1 MESIRIAKPKRIV
14 KSFRLFDYRIFDEDV
29 APVAEEDE
37 TDNRKQSKDTKRFVI
52 QMFGINEKGESCCI
66 FVNDFQPYFFVHVS
80 NSFNRSHLNR
90 FVYNI
95 KQALN
100 GGKPMKNGKSYY
112 DDSIIDAILI
122 DKKRLYGFTAN
133 DTDQF
138 VRITFKNTIVYNKVR
153 NLWYTGDGDKRRMDK
168 IGNPVWPNTE
178 IYESKISPLLRY
190 FHIQNIS
197 PTGWIKLHSSVVES
211 PVKSTSCTFEYI
223 VSKTQVI
230 PMPEKEAIVP
240 FKICSFDIEASS
252 SHGDFPLA
260 QKNYKKPA
268 MQIVDSLK
276 KLGTIDATFAP
287 LFSNMIYRLFSLPHS
302 LNAETCAD
310 IDVVYPKKQ
319 FAEFCEQ
326 GFIQKQ
332 IQRCLKYSIQ
342 TLKTEENEVQV
353 KHQTIQ
359 AFLENV
365 SVSANDSQ
373 LDNEI
378 EENDGEDIDCEDA
391 ESEDAESE
399 GEEGENENDG
409 EENFTNRFSKPIS
422 TKSIKKTTKIA
433 DILCANDDDYSRDD
447 KITYLTEVL
456 DAIFPPLEGDIVT
469 MIGSTFMRYGETE
482 PYLNTCI
489 VLNNCNAIPGSE
501 IIAAKTEVDVLLQWQ
516 QLIQRENPDIII
528 GYNIFGFDYEFLYR
542 RAIENDCLIQF
553 LHLSRLNRQDEL
565 DHYTKKMKRGGQLMD
580 IETHKIVLAS
590 GEYSLRYIAM
600 PGRIQID
607 LYAYFRREF
616 NLASY
621 KLDDVAAE
629 NISDDVS
636 DLIDIEHEFYG
647 QSTELYT
654 KNIVGLHVGDY
665 IRIEETVFTC
675 DYYCDG
681 KKFNVIDIYEKE
693 VEEKNKKGEM
703 VKNKKNVV
711 VILGHHAK
719 VIDRTKKIRW
729 GMAKDDIDH
738 HDIFRL
744 SNGSSSDRAI
754 VAKYCIQDCNLVQHL
769 MRKVDVVTGFVEMSN
784 LCSVPVSFLV
794 FRGQG
799 VKLQSYVAKKCMEKG
814 YLMPDLDKSGEDGG
828 YEGAIVLPPKTKI
841 YFDEP
846 VACVDYSSLYPSN
859 MISQNY
865 CHSSKVWAKEYRWDP
880 ETDGYSLIKIEGERD
895 AKGVFKYDNLPGYEY
910 VEIEFDTFEWRRNPA
925 NPRAKAKKTKVGKRV
940 CRWAQLPNGEKS
952 VLPSILMEL
961 LKARK
966 DTKKKSEKEKDPF
979 MANILD
985 KRQLAYKVTANSLY
999 GQCGA
1004 RTSAFYEKDVAA
1016 STTASGRMMI
1026 IYARSIIEDI
1036 YKSRACQTK
1045 NHGLV
1050 MTNAEYVYGD
1060 SVAHYT
1066 PLYVSINGVFKITT
1080 PEELAQLWGK
1090 GEWRTCEEPGKQTKQ
1105 YCELPPGVLTWTE
1118 RGWTRVHRV
1127 IRHVLAPEKKMMRI
1141 YTNQGIVDVTD
1152 DHSLLLKNGQEI
1164 SPKNI
1169 GLGTELLHHPLPF
1182 SGLEN
1187 VNYREN
1193 LTVYFKTQL
1202 EAAEYYWR
1210 VKNADNYI
1218 ILDKSDKP
1226 EYKYMA
1232 KVYRN
1237 IYDYSKNSMHRDN
1250 ALFSCGMDNCVKR
1263 IEILPDYYEY
1273 VYDLTTEN
1281 HHFAAGIGNMI
1292 VHNTDS
1298 VFFVFNLTNCETGEK
1313 IVGKDALEITIELAQ
1328 EAAGYASQFLK
1339 PPMNLAYEK
1348 TLMPFALIS
1357 KKRYVGMLYEE
1368 DPNKCKLKYMG
1379 LSLKRRDSCD
1389 YLKDVFGG
1397 IIVKLM
1403 KGGNLD
1409 AGLESLKS
1417 ALTALT
1423 KSQVPMDKLA
1433 ITKALR
1439 GYYKNPKQIAHYV
1452 LAERIG
1458 KRDPGNKP
1466 KPGDRMKFLHVETAN
1481 KRALQGDKIE
1491 TPEYI
1496 VANQLN
1502 IDYTFYITNQLMKPI
1517 CQFLGLAL
1525 EDILKTQGKLAV
1537 IKTFKKDMEQ
1547 LKREY
1552 GNDLELFNKQKE
1564 KYCMAKVKTLLFDKY
1579 LTEIMNKRNG
1589 LQPLTSFF
1597 QLKPTK

>member
-1 MESIRIAKPKRIV
+1 METIRISKPKRMV
-14 KSFRLFDYRIFDEDV
+14 RSFRLFDYRVFDEDTQTQV
-29 APVAEEDE
+29 EDDD
-37 TDNRKQSKDTKRFVI
+37 DNDNGGYTPKKDSKRFTI

-66 FVNDFQPYFFVHVS
+66 YVNDFQPYFFVRVE
-80 NSFNRSHLNR
+80 NSFTRGNLNQ
-90 FVYNI
+90 FVYKI

-100 GGKPMKNGKSYY
+100 GGKPMKGGKSFY
-112 DDSIIDAILI
+112 DESIIDAILI

-138 VRITFKNTIVYNKVR
+138 VRITFKNTAICNRVR
-153 NLWYTGDGDKRRMDK
+153 NLWYTGEGEKRKMDRV
-168 IGNPVWPNTE
+168 GNPVWPNTE
-178 IYESKISPLLRY
+178 LYESKIPALLRY

-197 PTGWIKLHSSVVES
+197 PTGWIKLHSSAVES
-211 PVKSTSCTFEYI
+211 PVKTTSCTFEYV

-230 PMPEKEAIVP
+230 PMPEKESIVP

-252 SHGDFPLA
+252 SHGDFPIA

-276 KLGTIDATFAP
+276 KLGIEQSEFANI
-287 LFSNMIYRLFSLPHS
+287 FSDMIYQLFSLPNQ
-302 LNAETCAD
+302 LTAQTRAD

-319 FAEFCEQ
+319 FIEFCGQE
-326 GFIQKQ
+326 FIQKQ
-332 IQRCLKYSIQ
+332 IQRTLKYSVQ
-342 TLKTEENEVQV
+342 TLKEEETAV
-353 KHQTIQ
+353 KVKLNTIQ
-359 AFLENV
+359 SYLTQIQIVGKGENNEN
-365 SVSANDSQ
+365 NDG
-373 LDNEI
+373 D
-378 EENDGEDIDCEDA
+378 ENDENNDIEDEE
-391 ESEDAESE
+391 ESDD
-399 GEEGENENDG
+399 DG
-409 EENFTNRFSKPIS
+409 EEFETEDVGDEGAPKLYSSNKAPS
-422 TKSIKKTTKIA
+422 TKAIRKTTKIA
-433 DILCANDDDYSRDD
+433 DILCADEDDYTRDD

-456 DAIFPPLEGDIVT
+456 DSIFPPLEGDIVT
-469 MIGSTFMRYGETE
+469 MVGSTFMRYGETE

-489 VLNNCNAIPGSE
+489 VLNGCDAIPGSQVIQANNE
-501 IIAAKTEVDVLLQWQ
+501 SDLLLKWQ

-542 RAIENDCLIQF
+542 RAIENECLLEF
-553 LHLSRLNRQDEL
+553 LHLSRLSRADEI
-565 DHYTKKMKRGGQLMD
+565 DYYTKKTKAGNQID

-590 GEYSLRYIAM
+590 GEYSLRYIEM
-600 PGRIQID
+600 TGRIQID
-607 LYAYFRREF
+607 LYTYFRREF

-629 NISDDVS
+629 NISDDVA
-636 DLIDIEHEFYG
+636 DLVNIEHEYYG
-647 QSTELYT
+647 QCTELYT
-654 KNIVGLHVGDY
+654 KNIIGLHVGDY
-665 IRIEETVFTC
+665 VRIEETVFTC
-675 DYYCDG
+675 DYYQNG
-681 KKFNVIDIYEKE
+681 KKFNVVDIYEKE
-693 VEEKNKKGEM
+693 IEEKNKKGEI
-703 VKNKKNVV
+703 VKTNKNVIV
-711 VILGHHAK
+711 VLGHHANI
-719 VIDRTKKIRW
+719 IDRSKKIRW

-769 MRKVDVVTGFVEMSN
+769 MRKVDVITGFVEMSN
-784 LCSVPVSFLV
+784 LCSVPINFLV

-799 VKLQSYVAKKCMEKG
+799 IKLMSYVAKKCMEKG

-865 CHSSKVWAKEYRWDP
+865 CHSSKVWAKEYRWNPD
-880 ETDGYSLIKIEGERD
+880 TDQYTLLKVEGERN

-910 VEIEFDTFEWRRNPA
+910 VEIEFDTFEYRRNPA

-1026 IYARSIIEDI
+1026 IYARSIIEQV

-1060 SVAHYT
+1060 SVAYYT
-1066 PLYVSINGVFKITT
+1066 PLYVLINGKFHITT
-1080 PEELAQLWGK
+1080 PEELANRWGNSM
-1090 GEWRTCEEPGKQTKQ
+1090 WRTCEEPGKQTKE
-1105 YCELPPGVLTWTE
+1105 YCELSGVDVKTWSDV
-1118 RGWTRVHRV
+1118 GWTKIHRV
-1127 IRHVLAPEKKMMRI
+1127 IRHELASEKKMIRI

-1152 DHSLLLKNGQEI
+1152 DHSLLLKNGREI

-1169 GLGTELLHHPLPF
+1169 GFGTELLHYPLPGGGF
-1182 SGLEN
+1182 EKT
-1187 VNYREN
+1187 NYK
-1193 LTVYFKTQL
+1193 TVYFKTQI
-1202 EAAEYYWR
+1202 EAAEFYWR
-1210 VKNADNYI
+1210 VKTVDNYL
-1218 ILDKSDKP
+1218 ILDKSEKP
-1226 EYKYMA
+1226 EYKYQITIYQNLFEYTRQGM
-1232 KVYRN
+1232 YRG
-1237 IYDYSKNSMHRDN
+1237 DT
-1250 ALFSCGMDNCVKR
+1250 FSCGMDSFVKR
-1263 IEILPDYYEY
+1263 MEVIKDYHEY

-1281 HHFAAGIGNMI
+1281 HHFSAGIGSMV

-1298 VFFVFNLTNCETGEK
+1298 VFFIFNLTDCNTGEK

-1389 YLKDVFGG
+1389 YLKDIFGG

-1403 KGGNLD
+1403 KGGSLE
-1409 AGLESLKS
+1409 AGLDSLKS
-1417 ALTALT
+1417 GLTALT
-1423 KSQVPMDKLA
+1423 NGEVPMDKLA

-1439 GYYKNPKQIAHYV
+1439 GYYKNPNQIAHYV

-1466 KPGDRMKFLHVETAN
+1466 KPGDRMKFLHIETAN
-1481 KRALQGDKIE
+1481 KKALQGDKIE
-1491 TPEYI
+1491 TPEFI
-1496 VANQLN
+1496 ISNRLN

-1525 EDILKTQGKLAV
+1525 EDILKIQGKLAV
-1537 IKTFKKDMEQ
+1537 MKTYKKDMED

-1552 GNDLELFNKQKE
+1552 GGDLEVFNKQKE
-1564 KYCMAKVKTLLFDKY
+1564 KYCMAKVKLMLFDKY
-1579 LTEIMNKRNG
+1579 LTEILNKRNG

-1597 QLKPTK
+1597 QFKLAK

>member
-1 MESIRIAKPKRIV
+1 MEPVRIAKPKRILR
-14 KSFRLFDYRIFDEDV
+14 SFRLFDYRVFDEDLV
-29 APVAEEDE
+29 IADDDE
-37 TDNRKQSKDTKRFVI
+37 PENKKPKKDAKRFVI

-66 FVNDFQPYFFVHVS
+66 FVNDFQPYFFVRVS
-80 NSFNRSHLNR
+80 NSFTRGHLNR
-90 FVYNI
+90 FIHNI

-100 GGKPMKNGKSYY
+100 GGKPMKNGSSYY
-112 DDSIIDAILI
+112 DESIVDAILI

-138 VRITFKNTIVYNKVR
+138 VRITFKNTAICNRVR
-153 NLWYTGDGDKRRMDK
+153 NLWYTGEGEKRHMDK

-178 IYESKISPLLRY
+178 LYESKISPLLRY

-197 PTGWIKLHSSVVES
+197 PTGWIKLHSSAVES

-223 VSKTQVI
+223 LSKSQVI

-276 KLGTIDATFAP
+276 KIGIENQDQFAP
-287 LFSNMIYRLFSLPHS
+287 LFSDMIYRLFSLPNT

-310 IDVVYPKKQ
+310 IDIVYPKKQ
-319 FAEFCEQ
+319 FAEFCEPA
-326 GFIQKQ
+326 FVKKQ

-353 KHQTIQ
+353 KYQTIQ
-359 AFLENV
+359 SFLEN
-365 SVSANDSQ
+365 ATAIHKTDSQ
-373 LDNEI
+373 EDNGDN
-378 EENDGEDIDCEDA
+378 NDDDNDEYEADDCE
-391 ESEDAESE
+391 EDDE
-399 GEEGENENDG
+399 GDEGNEEDDV
-409 EENFTNRFSKPIS
+409 EENFVNRFSKPAS
-422 TKSIKKTTKIA
+422 TKSIRKTTKIA
-433 DILCANDDDYSRDD
+433 DILCADDEEYSRDD
-447 KITYLTEVL
+447 KITYLNEVL
-456 DAIFPPLEGDIVT
+456 DVIFPPLEGDIVT
-469 MIGSTFMRYGETE
+469 MVGSTFMRYGETE

-489 VLNNCNAIPGSE
+489 VLNGCDAIPGSQVTTVNNE
-501 IIAAKTEVDVLLQWQ
+501 TELLLQWQ

-553 LHLSRLNRQDEL
+553 LHLSRLSRQDEL
-565 DHYTKKMKRGGQLMD
+565 DYYMKKTKKGGAAMD

-600 PGRIQID
+600 TGRIQID

-629 NISDDVS
+629 NISDDVA
-636 DLIDIEHEFYG
+636 DLIDIEHDFYG
-647 QSTELYT
+647 QCTELYT
-654 KNIVGLHVGDY
+654 KNIIGLHVGDY

-675 DYYCDG
+675 DYYREG
-681 KKFNVIDIYEKE
+681 KKFNVVDIYEKE
-693 VEEKNKKGEM
+693 IEEKNKKGEM

-719 VIDRTKKIRW
+719 VIDRAKKIRW

-784 LCSVPVSFLV
+784 LCSVPINFLV

-880 ETDGYSLIKIEGERD
+880 DTDKYTLSKTEGERD

-1026 IYARSIIEDI
+1026 IYARSIIEDV
-1036 YKSRACQTK
+1036 YKSRVCQTK

-1066 PLYVSINGVFKITT
+1066 PLYVYVNGVFRITT
-1080 PEELAQLWGK
+1080 PEELAELWGN
-1090 GEWRTCEEPGKQTKQ
+1090 GNWRTCEEPGKQTKQ
-1105 YCELPPGVLTWTE
+1105 YCELPQGILTWTE

-1127 IRHVLAPEKKMMRI
+1127 IRHELAPEKKMVRI

-1152 DHSLLLKNGQEI
+1152 DHSLLLKTGQEI

-1169 GLGTELLHHPLPF
+1169 GIGAELLHHPLPY
-1182 SGLEN
+1182 SGLEK
-1187 VNYREN
+1187 VKYREN
-1193 LTVYFKTQL
+1193 LVIYFKTQI

-1210 VKNADNYI
+1210 VKTAENYI
-1218 ILDKSDKP
+1218 VLDKSDKP

-1232 KVYRN
+1232 RIYRN
-1237 IYDYSKNSMHRDN
+1237 VYDYSKNSVYRDSM
-1250 ALFSCGMDNCVKR
+1250 FSCGMDNCVKR
-1263 IEILPDYYEY
+1263 IEYVPDYNQY

-1281 HHFAAGIGNMI
+1281 HHFAAGIGSMI

-1298 VFFVFNLTNCETGEK
+1298 VFFIFNLTNTETGEK

-1403 KGGNLD
+1403 KGGNLE
-1409 AGLESLKS
+1409 AGLESLKT

-1452 LAERIG
+1452 LADRIG

-1496 VANQLN
+1496 VANRLN

-1525 EDILKTQGKLAV
+1525 EDILKIQGKLAV
-1537 IKTFKKDMEQ
+1537 MKSYKKDMEE
-1547 LKREY
+1547 LKREF
-1552 GNDLELFNKQKE
+1552 GADLEVFNKQKE